1 MTHGTERRTLMT
13 TQKRTLTAWKATIA
27 VATSNYIEAGAIIA
41 LATSLGLWQEAFGF
55 DDGVVGMVAA
65 LSANAFGAAIGAA
78 IGGPLCDRLGRKFIY
93 TYDLIVFMIGALLVA
108 FSAGLPMLLGGVI
121 LMGIAVGAGVPASW
135 TYIAEEAPDEHRAA
149 HVGTAQLAWS
159 IGPAVGFLLAV
170 LVHPLG
176 LMGSRLIFVH
186 LFVIAAITWWV
197 RRGLPESR
205 RWKDEREAATAAGT
219 RGGFFSGI
227 VDLLRNPKNWG
238 ALLFLL
244 GVYGLWNTVAGQAG
258 IFQPRVYEAAG
269 LHDEIQ
275 QNLLQVLVWSLT
287 ALATWAGFMRYG
299 DRVSRRW
306 LYFGGALLGIV
317 GWIVLIYAPPG
328 MVSLVF
334 FAVAWGVSAGIGAQ
348 AFYGLWTAELF
359 ATRYRA
365 SAQGVL
371 FMLARVMVGLL
382 SLVFPVLLN
391 TIGLGNLGLI
401 ILGLLAA
408 ALLIGTIWAPKT
420 EGKTL
425 EQIERERYGDRVP
438 LTTEVPAN
446 L

>member
-1 MTHGTERRTLMT
+1 VT

-27 VATSNYIEAGAIIA
+27 VAMSNYIEAGAIIA
-41 LATSLGLWQEAFGF
+41 LATSLALWQEAFGF
-55 DDGVVGMVAA
+55 DDGMVGVVAA
-65 LSANAFGAAIGAA
+65 LSANAFGAAVGAA

-93 TYDLIVFMIGALLVA
+93 TYDLIVFMVGALLVT
-108 FSAGLPMLLGGVI
+108 FSGGLPMLLAGVI

-135 TYIAEEAPDEHRAA
+135 TYIAEEAPSEQRAA

-159 IGPAVGFLLAV
+159 IGPAIGFLLAV
-170 LVHPLG
+170 VVEPLG
-176 LMGSRLIFVH
+176 LLGSRLIFAH

-205 RWKDEREAATAAGT
+205 RWKAERERSIAAGQ
-219 RGGFFSGI
+219 RPSFFHGI
-227 VDLLRNPKNWG
+227 SQLLRERRNWG

-258 IFQPRVYEAAG
+258 IFQPRVYDAAG
-269 LHDEIQ
+269 LHDATQ
-275 QNLLQVLVWSLT
+275 QNLLQVLVWTLT
-287 ALATWAGFMRYG
+287 AAATYFGFMRYG

-306 LYFGGALLGIV
+306 LYCGGAALGV
-317 GWIVLIYAPPG
+317 VAWAVLIYAPPG
-328 MVSLVF
+328 MFSLLF
-334 FAVAWGVSAGIGAQ
+334 FAVAWGVSAGLGAQ

-382 SLVFPVLLN
+382 SLVFPVLLSG
-391 TIGLGNLGLI
+391 IGLQGVGLI
-401 ILGLLAA
+401 ILGLLVA
-408 ALLIGTIWAPKT
+408 ALLIGTVFAPPT
-420 EGKTL
+420 EGKSL
-425 EQIERERYGDRVP
+425 EEIEAERYGAHVP
-438 LTTEVPAN
+438 PSTPVPAN
-446 L
+446 R

>member
-1 MTHGTERRTLMT
+1 MTRMN
-13 TQKRTLTAWKATIA
+13 TQKRTMTAWKATIA
-27 VATSNYIEAGAIIA
+27 VAMSNYIEAGAIIA
-41 LATSLGLWQEAFGF
+41 LATSLTLWQEAFGF
-55 DDGVVGMVAA
+55 DNGMVGVVAA
-65 LSANAFGAAIGAA
+65 LSANAFGSAIGAL

-93 TYDLIVFMIGALLVA
+93 TYDLIVFMVGALLVT
-108 FSAGLPMLLGGVI
+108 FSPNLGVLLAGVI

-135 TYIAEEAPDEHRAA
+135 TYIAEEAPSEQRAA

-159 IGPAVGFLLAV
+159 IGPAIGFLLAV
-170 LVHPLG
+170 LVGPLG
-176 LMGSRLIFVH
+176 LAGSRLIFAH

-197 RRGLPESR
+197 RRGLPEST
-205 RWKDEREAATAAGT
+205 RWKAQRAAEIEAGERIS
-219 RGGFFSGI
+219 FFSG
-227 VDLLRNPKNWG
+227 VAGLLKDRKNYG

-258 IFQPRVYEAAG
+258 IFQPRVYAAAG
-269 LHDEIQ
+269 LEDPTA

-287 ALATWAGFMRYG
+287 ALATYFGFMKYG
-299 DRVSRRW
+299 DRVNRRW
-306 LYFGGALLGIV
+306 LYFGGAALGV
-317 GWIVLIYAPPG
+317 VAWVVLIFAPPG
-328 MVSLVF
+328 VVSLLF
-334 FAVAWGVSAGIGAQ
+334 FAVAWGISAGLGAQ

-365 SAQGVL
+365 SAQGML

-382 SLVFPVLLN
+382 SLVFPILL
-391 TIGLGNLGLI
+391 TSLGLESVGVI
-401 ILGLLAA
+401 ILGLLVA

-425 EQIERERYGDRVP
+425 EEIEHERYGDRTPVETPVP
-438 LTTEVPAN
+438 GN

>member
-1 MTHGTERRTLMT
+1 MGNRRP
-13 TQKRTLTAWKATIA
+13 LTAWKATIA
-27 VATSNYIEAGAIIA
+27 VAMSNYIEAGAIIA
-41 LATSLGLWQEAFGF
+41 LATSLSLWQEAFGF
-55 DDGVVGMVAA
+55 DDGVVGIVAA

-93 TYDLIVFMIGALLVA
+93 TYDLIVFMIGALVVA
-108 FSAGLPMLLGGVI
+108 FSGNVVMLLIGVI

-159 IGPAVGFLLAV
+159 IGPAIGFLLAV
-170 LVHPLG
+170 IVGPLG
-176 LMGSRLIFVH
+176 LWGSRIIFLH

-205 RWKDEREAATAAGT
+205 RWKEQREYERAG
-219 RGGFFSGI
+219 GEKISFFSGI
-227 VDLLRNPKNWG
+227 AGLLRDRRNYG

-258 IFQPRVYEAAG
+258 IFQPRVYAAAG
-269 LHDEIQ
+269 LEDATQ

-306 LYFGGALLGIV
+306 LYFGGAALGV
-317 GWIVLIYAPPG
+317 VAWAVLIYAPPG
-328 MVSLVF
+328 LFSLLF
-334 FAVAWGVSAGIGAQ
+334 FAVAWGISAGVGAQ

-365 SAQGVL
+365 SAQGML
-371 FMLARVMVGLL
+371 FMLARVMVGVL
-382 SLVFPVLLN
+382 SLVFPLLL
-391 TIGLGNLGLI
+391 TQLGLPGLGVI
-401 ILGLLAA
+401 ILGLLVA
-408 ALLIGTIWAPKT
+408 ALLIGTIWAPST
-420 EGKTL
+420 EGKSL
-425 EQIERERYGDRVP
+425 EEIERERYGERVP
-438 LTTEVPAN
+438 LSAEVPGN

>member
-1 MTHGTERRTLMT
+1 MGGVTRMS

-27 VATSNYIEAGAIIA
+27 VAMSNYIEAGAIIA
-41 LATSLGLWQEAFGF
+41 LATSLTLWQEAFGF
-55 DDGVVGMVAA
+55 DDGVVGMIAA
-65 LSANAFGAAIGAA
+65 LSANAFGSAIGAA

-108 FSAGLPMLLGGVI
+108 FSGGLVMLLIGVI

-135 TYIAEEAPDEHRAA
+135 TYIAEEAPSEHRAA

-159 IGPAVGFLLAV
+159 IGPAIGFLLAV
-170 LVHPLG
+170 LVGPLG
-176 LMGSRLIFVH
+176 LLGSRLIFVH

-205 RWKDEREAATAAGT
+205 RWKEQRAEETASGERIS
-219 RGGFFSGI
+219 FFSG
-227 VDLLRNPKNWG
+227 VTNLLRNPKNWG
-238 ALLFLL
+238 ALAFLL

-269 LHDEIQ
+269 LHDGTQ

-287 ALATWAGFMRYG
+287 ALATYFGFMRYG
-299 DRVSRRW
+299 DRVRRRW

-317 GWIVLIYAPPG
+317 GWAVLIYAPPG
-328 MVSLVF
+328 MFSLLF
-334 FAVAWGVSAGIGAQ
+334 FAIAWGVSAGVGAQ

-365 SAQGVL
+365 SAQGML

-382 SLVFPVLLN
+382 SLVFPVLLSS
-391 TIGLGNLGLI
+391 IGLGNLGLI
-401 ILGLLAA
+401 ILGLLVA
-408 ALLIGTIWAPKT
+408 ALLVGTIWAPDT

-425 EQIERERYGDRVP
+425 EEIERERYGDRVP
-438 LTTEVPAN
+438 MSTEVPAN

>member
-1 MTHGTERRTLMT
+1 MTA
-13 TQKRTLTAWKATIA
+13 QKRTLTAWKATIA
-27 VATSNYIEAGAIIA
+27 VAMSNYIEAGAIIA
-41 LATSLGLWQEAFGF
+41 LATSLTLWQGAFGF
-55 DDGVVGMVAA
+55 EDGMVGVIAA

-93 TYDLIVFMIGALLVA
+93 TYDLIVFMVGALLVT
-108 FSAGLPMLLGGVI
+108 FSSGLIMLLAGVI

-135 TYIAEEAPDEHRAA
+135 TYIAEEAPSEHRAA

-170 LVHPLG
+170 LVAPLG
-176 LMGSRLIFVH
+176 VFGARLIFLH

-197 RRGLPESR
+197 RRGLPEST
-205 RWKDEREAATAAGT
+205 RWKADREAEIAAGN
-219 RGGFFSGI
+219 RPSFFSGI
-227 VDLLRNPKNWG
+227 AGLLKEPKNWG
-238 ALLFLL
+238 ALAFLL

-258 IFQPRVYEAAG
+258 IFQPRVYDAAG
-269 LHDEIQ
+269 LHDPMQ
-275 QNLLQVLVWSLT
+275 QNLLQVLVWTLT
-287 ALATWAGFMRYG
+287 ALGTYFGFMRYG

-306 LYFGGALLGIV
+306 LYFGGAALGIV
-317 GWIVLIYAPPG
+317 GWAVLIYAPPG
-328 MVSLVF
+328 LFSLLF
-334 FAVAWGVSAGIGAQ
+334 FAVSWGISAGLGAQ

-382 SLVFPVLLN
+382 SLVFPLLL
-391 TIGLGNLGLI
+391 TDLGLPGVGVI
-401 ILGLLAA
+401 ILGLLVA

-420 EGKTL
+420 EGKSL
-425 EQIERERYGDRVP
+425 DEIEAERYGGRVP
-438 LTTEVPAN
+438 MSTEIPGN

>member
-1 MTHGTERRTLMT
+1 MT
-13 TQKRTLTAWKATIA
+13 TPKRTLTAWKATIA
-27 VATSNYIEAGAIIA
+27 VAMSNYIEAGAIIA
-41 LATSLGLWQEAFGF
+41 LATSLALWQEAFGF
-55 DDGVVGMVAA
+55 DDGVVGVVAA

-93 TYDLIVFMIGALLVA
+93 TYDLIVFMVGGLLVTFSGGLALLLA
-108 FSAGLPMLLGGVI
+108 GVI

-135 TYIAEEAPDEHRAA
+135 TYIAEEAPNEHRAA

-170 LVHPLG
+170 VVEPLG
-176 LMGSRLIFVH
+176 LLGSRLIFAH

-205 RWKDEREAATAAGT
+205 RWKSERERSIAAGQ
-219 RGGFFSGI
+219 RPSFFHGI
-227 VDLLRNPKNWG
+227 SQLLRDRRNWG
-238 ALLFLL
+238 ALAFLL

-258 IFQPRVYEAAG
+258 IFQPRVYDAAG
-269 LHDEIQ
+269 LHDATQ
-275 QNLLQVLVWSLT
+275 QNLLQVLVWTLT
-287 ALATWAGFMRYG
+287 AAATYFGFMRYG

-306 LYFGGALLGIV
+306 LYLGGAALGV
-317 GWIVLIYAPPG
+317 VAWAVLIYAPPG
-328 MVSLVF
+328 MFSLLF
-334 FAVAWGVSAGIGAQ
+334 FAVGWGVSAGLGAQ

-382 SLVFPVLLN
+382 SLVFPVLLSG
-391 TIGLGNLGLI
+391 IGLQGVGLI
-401 ILGLLAA
+401 ILGLLVA
-408 ALLIGTIWAPKT
+408 ALLIGTIFAPDT
-420 EGKTL
+420 EGRSL
-425 EQIERERYGDRVP
+425 EEIESERYGGQVP
-438 LTTEVPAN
+438 QSTQIPAN

>member
-1 MTHGTERRTLMT
+1 MRSQRPS
-13 TQKRTLTAWKATIA
+13 LTAWKATIA
-27 VATSNYIEAGAIIA
+27 VAMSNYIEAGAIIA
-41 LATSLGLWQEAFGF
+41 LATSLTLWQEAFGF
-55 DDGVVGMVAA
+55 GDGAVGVIAA

-93 TYDLIVFMIGALLVA
+93 TYDLIVFMIGALLVT
-108 FSAGLPMLLGGVI
+108 FSPNVAVLIVGVI

-135 TYIAEEAPDEHRAA
+135 TYIAEEAPTEHRAA

-170 LVHPLG
+170 VVAPLG
-176 LMGSRLIFVH
+176 LLGARLIFLH

-205 RWKDEREAATAAGT
+205 RWKTEREAAIAAGT
-219 RGGFFSGI
+219 RPSFFSGI
-227 VDLLRNPKNWG
+227 VGLLREPKNWG
-238 ALLFLL
+238 ALAFLI

-269 LHDEIQ
+269 LDDPVQ

-287 ALATWAGFMRYG
+287 AAATYFGFMRYG
-299 DRVSRRW
+299 DRVRRKW
-306 LYFGGALLGIV
+306 LYLGGAALGV
-317 GWIVLIYAPPG
+317 VAWTVLIYAPPG
-328 MVSLVF
+328 LFSLLF
-334 FAVAWGVSAGIGAQ
+334 FAVAWGVSAGVGAQ

-382 SLVFPVLLN
+382 SLVFPVLL
-391 TIGLGNLGLI
+391 TTLGLHGLGVI
-401 ILGLLAA
+401 ILGLLVAA
-408 ALLIGTIWAPKT
+408 MLIGTIWAPAT
-420 EGKTL
+420 EGKSL
-425 EQIERERYGDRVP
+425 DEIERERYGRHVP
-438 LTTEVPAN
+438 TFEESLETSR
-446 L
+446 

>member
-1 MTHGTERRTLMT
+1 MT
-13 TQKRTLTAWKATIA
+13 TQRRTLTAWKATIA
-27 VATSNYIEAGAIIA
+27 VAMSNYIEAGAIIA
-41 LATSLGLWQEAFGF
+41 LATSLSLWQEAFGF
-55 DDGVVGMVAA
+55 DDGVVGLVAA

-93 TYDLIVFMIGALLVA
+93 TYDLIVFMVGALLVA
-108 FSAGLPMLLGGVI
+108 FSNGLPLLLTGVI

-135 TYIAEEAPDEHRAA
+135 TYIAEEAPDAQRAA

-159 IGPAVGFLLAV
+159 VGPAVGFLLAV
-170 LVHPLG
+170 LVGPLG
-176 LMGSRLIFVH
+176 LLGSRLIFLH

-205 RWKDEREAATAAGT
+205 RWKEERDSAAAAGT
-219 RGGFFSGI
+219 RASFFSGI
-227 VDLLRNPKNWG
+227 TSLLRDPRNWS
-238 ALLFLL
+238 ALGFLL

-269 LHDEIQ
+269 LHDATQ
-275 QNLLQVLVWSLT
+275 QNLLQVLVWTLT
-287 ALATWAGFMRYG
+287 ALATYFGFMRYG

-306 LYFGGALLGIV
+306 LYFSGALLGII
-317 GWIVLIYAPPG
+317 GWVVLIYAPPG
-328 MVSLVF
+328 IVSLVF

-365 SAQGVL
+365 SAQGLL

-382 SLVFPVLLN
+382 SLVFPALL
-391 TIGLGNLGLI
+391 TSIGLANLGLV
-401 ILGLLAA
+401 ILALLVA
-408 ALLIGTIWAPKT
+408 ALVIGTVWAPKT
-420 EGKTL
+420 EGLTL
-425 EQIERERYGDRVP
+425 EQIERERYGERVP
-438 LTTEVPAN
+438 PQNEIPAK